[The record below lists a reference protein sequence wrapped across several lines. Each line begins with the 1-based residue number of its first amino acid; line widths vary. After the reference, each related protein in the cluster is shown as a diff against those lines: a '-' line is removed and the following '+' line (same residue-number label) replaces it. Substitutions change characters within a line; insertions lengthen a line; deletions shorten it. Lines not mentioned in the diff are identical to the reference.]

1 MREPVD
7 DRRLRDFLEAFGRRC
22 TSPGRLYLV
31 GGATAVLH
39 GFRASTADVNFVLDP
54 EPGGAFEAI
63 ARLKNEMD
71 VSVELSSPAHFVPEL
86 PDWRE
91 RSTFV
96 GRFGN
101 VDVLEYD
108 LRAQAL
114 AKLARGF
121 ERDLHDVRAMLAS
134 GALSLSELHAAY
146 ETIRPR
152 ILRYPRLDEEEL
164 ARRIAMLDAERSA

>member
-7 DRRLRDFLEAFGRRC
+7 DRRLRAFLEAFGRRC
-22 TSPGRLYLV
+22 TSAGRLYLV
-31 GGATAVLH
+31 GGASSVLH
-39 GFRASTADVNFVLDP
+39 GFRASTADVDFVLDP

-91 RSTFV
+91 RSSFV

-101 VDVLEYD
+101 VDVFEYD
-108 LRAQAL
+108 FRAQAL

-121 ERDLHDVRAMLAS
+121 ERDMHDVRAMIASRSLTLADLRT
-134 GALSLSELHAAY
+134 AFEM
-146 ETIRPR
+146 IRPR
-152 ILRYPRLDEEEL
+152 MLRYPRLDEDEL
-164 ARRIAMLDAERSA
+164 ARRIAALEAEGSI